1 MIGYLESE
9 LFYLAFLIW
18 LMGMCVLNVAI
29 TIFQHRNRKISIW
42 IIVNRF
48 LLISSFAVF
57 ILISIPYLF
66 IDIFEVPIFNV
77 ILSNVYALLI
87 CVSAILYQYTITKE
101 TITTRKNL
109 SMKKEGNL

>member
-9 LFYLAFLIW
+9 LFYLVFFGWLI
-18 LMGMCVLNVAI
+18 GMCVLNVAI
-29 TIFQHRNRKISIW
+29 IIFQHRNRKISTW

-66 IDIFEVPIFNV
+66 IDIFDVPVFNV
-77 ILSNVYALLI
+77 ILSNIYGLLLG
-87 CVSAILYQYTITKE
+87 VSAAIYEYTIAKE
-101 TITTRKNL
+101 HINSRKNL
-109 SMKKEGNL
+109 SMKK

>member
-1 MIGYLESE
+1 MISYLDSE
-9 LFYLAFLIW
+9 LFYLMFLGW
-18 LMGMCVLNVAI
+18 LMGMCILNSVVL
-29 TIFQHRNRKISIW
+29 IFRYKNRKISMW
-42 IIVNRF
+42 IVVNRF

-87 CVSAILYQYTITKE
+87 CVSAILYEYTIVKE
-101 TITTRKNL
+101 YINSRKNL
-109 SMKKEGNL
+109 TMKKEGNL